1 MEFKITGRNLPDRLS
16 TAATVMTAVSLDR
29 MIGKENRDTLDL
41 TLRFKHHHSEGEAI
55 PHSFNKYEVIVDWHR
70 ITHDAWNREYHPD
83 ERIVKVC
90 TIVAHEMVHVAQ
102 YFRGELVFV
111 DGNLYYKGVHHEP
124 SSLQAYFDLPHEE
137 EARGKE
143 EGHLIAFLK
152 KWKEL
157 EKQGIV

>member
-29 MIGKENRDTLDL
+29 MIGKENRDSLDL

-55 PHSFNKYEVIVDWHR
+55 PHSFRKYEVIVDYHR
-70 ITHDAWNREYHPD
+70 ITHDAWNREFHPD
-83 ERIVKVC
+83 ERICKVVN
-90 TIVAHEMVHVAQ
+90 IVAHEMTHVAQ
-102 YFRGELVFV
+102 YIQGTLVYV
-111 DGNLYYKGVHHEP
+111 EGNLYYKGVHHEAD
-124 SSLQAYFDLPHEE
+124 SLQKYFDMPYEE

-143 EGHLIAFLK
+143 EGHMVAFLK

-157 EKQGIV
+157 EKDGIV